1 MTGMILTAISGIC
14 ILIGAFLS
22 LISAIGVYRFPD
34 IYTRAHATG
43 KASTLGV
50 MFIML
55 GVMFFFI
62 ARDHTFQPSLLLAIF
77 FLFLT
82 GPIGSHL
89 MMRSAYEVGT
99 KYTKKTVR
107 DDLKKPNE

>member
-1 MTGMILTAISGIC
+1 MIETILTSVSGLL
-14 ILIGAFLS
+14 ILVGALFS
-22 LISAIGVYRFPD
+22 LISAVGVYRLPD

-55 GVMFFFI
+55 GVLLFFI
-62 ARDHTFQPSLLLAIF
+62 ARDHTFQPSLLLAIL

-89 MMRSAYEVGT
+89 MMRSAYDIGT
-99 KYTKKTVR
+99 KYTEKTVR
-107 DDLKKPNE
+107 DDLKKSR

>member
-1 MTGMILTAISGIC
+1 MIEMILISLGGLS
-14 ILIGAFLS
+14 ILVGALLS
-22 LISAIGVYRFPD
+22 LISAVGVYRLPD

-55 GVMFFFI
+55 GVFLFFI

-77 FLFLT
+77 FIFLT

-89 MMRSAYEVGT
+89 MMRSAYHSGT
-99 KYTKKTVR
+99 NYTEKTVR
-107 DDLKKPNE
+107 DDLKQTNE